1 MNVTNYDKILT
12 NEKKDEI
19 IWDYVENKLSLKEVM
34 IKHNI
39 RSRSYLC
46 KLLQGKIRST
56 SEANKLAHKKY
67 PERFKHSEESKEK
80 IRKIRLQYLKEHPE
94 NTAWRRSNESYP
106 EKMFKKYLEERE
118 YDKNI

>member
-1 MNVTNYDKILT
+1 
-12 NEKKDEI
+12 
-19 IWDYVENKLSLKEVM
+19 M

-94 NTAWRRSNESYP
+94 NTA
-106 EKMFKKYLEERE
+106 
-118 YDKNI
+118 